1 MSLIQEKR
9 AIPRIW
15 EVDWAIPP
23 AEGGTRW
30 EAYDW
35 LIEMAGELDATEVSI
50 VASTYD
56 SLGRLDWAIGASEAQ
71 WLRVQPH
78 EYRVGG
84 ITVHGVSR
92 RGFWHVRG
100 PVLVAWPDD
109 QVMAEIE
116 GKRPAA
122 IAAVVQWPDD
132 VATWRS
138 VYEPTRIGQVRSEQ
152 EAEFD
157 TAMVSELDPQVADAI
172 RGAAAVVN
180 ENHAVL
186 STHERETMA
195 GALVALRS
203 TGIPVDK
210 EALRAWLMSAGWQGR
225 LVNQALD
232 LADRVERGETP
243 RHSHFQLAD

>member
-1 MSLIQEKR
+1 MGLENGNR
-9 AIPRIW
+9 DIPRVW
-15 EVDWAIPP
+15 EVDWALPP
-23 AEGGTRW
+23 GEGGTRW
-30 EAYDW
+30 EAYEW
-35 LIEMAGELDATEVSI
+35 LLEMADQLGSVEVSI

-56 SLGRLDWAIGASEAQ
+56 SLGNLNWAIGASEAQ

-78 EYRVGG
+78 GYKIGG
-84 ITVHGVSR
+84 ITVRGVSR

-109 QVMAEIE
+109 EVMAEIE

-122 IAAVVQWPDD
+122 IAAVAQWPDD

-138 VYEPTRIGQVRSEQ
+138 VYETTRIGQVRSEQ

-157 TAMVSELDPQVADAI
+157 TATVTELDPEAAAAI

-186 STHERETMA
+186 STHEREAMA
-195 GALVALRS
+195 GALIALRGAGVS
-203 TGIPVDK
+203 VNR
-210 EALRAWLMSAGWQGR
+210 EALRAFLMAAQWQGR
-225 LVNQALD
+225 LVNQVLE
-232 LADRVERGETP
+232 LADRVDRGETP
-243 RHSHFQLAD
+243 KHS

>member
-1 MSLIQEKR
+1 MDVARDRRET
-9 AIPRIW
+9 PRIW
-15 EVDWAIPP
+15 EVDWAIPA

-35 LIEMAGELDATEVSI
+35 LLETASELDADEVSI

-56 SLGRLDWAIGASEAQ
+56 SLGNLNWAIGASEAQ
-71 WLRVQPH
+71 RLRVQPH

-84 ITVHGVSR
+84 ITVRGVSR

-109 QVMAEIE
+109 QVMADIE

-122 IAAVVQWPDD
+122 IAAVAQWPDD
-132 VATWRS
+132 IATWRS
-138 VYEPTRIGQVRSEQ
+138 VYKPTRIGQVRSEQ

-157 TAMVSELDPQVADAI
+157 IATVTELDPQAADAI
-172 RGAAAVVN
+172 RGAAAIVN

-186 STHERETMA
+186 STHEREAMA
-195 GALVALRS
+195 GALVALR
-203 TGIPVDK
+203 GEGVPVNR
-210 EALRAWLMSAGWQGR
+210 EALRAWLMAAQWQGR
-225 LVNQALD
+225 LVSQVLE
-232 LADRVERGETP
+232 LAARVDRGETP
-243 RHSHFQLAD
+243 KH

>member
-1 MSLIQEKR
+1 MKER
-9 AIPRIW
+9 DIPRVW

-23 AEGGTRW
+23 AEGGTPW

-35 LIEMAGELDATEVSI
+35 LLETADQLGATEVSI

-56 SLGRLDWAIGASEAQ
+56 SLGHLNWAIGASAAQ

-84 ITVHGVSR
+84 ITVRGVSR

-100 PVLVAWPDD
+100 PVLVVGPDD

-122 IAAVVQWPDD
+122 IAAVAQWPDD

-138 VYEPTRIGQVRSEQ
+138 VYGPTRVGQVRPEQ

-157 TAMVSELDPQVADAI
+157 TATVDELDPQVAEAI
-172 RGAAAVVN
+172 RGAAAIVN

-186 STHERETMA
+186 STHEREAMA

-203 TGIPVDK
+203 AEVPVDR
-210 EALRAWLMSAGWQGR
+210 EALRAYLMSAGWQGR
-225 LVNQALD
+225 LVTQVLE
-232 LADRVERGETP
+232 LADRIDRGQTP
-243 RHSHFQLAD
+243 RHSHFQLSR

>member
-1 MSLIQEKR
+1 MVER
-9 AIPRIW
+9 EIPRIW
-15 EVDWAIPP
+15 EVDWAGPP
-23 AEGGTRW
+23 AEDGTPW

-35 LIEMAGELDATEVSI
+35 LLETAEQLGATEVSI

-56 SLGRLDWAIGASEAQ
+56 SLGSLDWAIGTSEAQ

-84 ITVHGVSR
+84 ITVRGVSR

-100 PVLVAWPDD
+100 PVLVACPDD

-122 IAAVVQWPDD
+122 MAAVARWPDD
-132 VATWRS
+132 IAAWRS
-138 VYEPTRIGQVRSEQ
+138 VYGPTRIGQVRPEQ

-157 TAMVSELDPQVADAI
+157 TATVGELDPQVAEVI
-172 RGAAAVVN
+172 RSAAAIVN
-180 ENHAVL
+180 ENHSVL

-203 TGIPVDK
+203 AGIPVDQ
-210 EALRAWLMSAGWQGR
+210 EALRAYLMAAGWQGR
-225 LVNQALD
+225 LVGQVLE
-232 LADRVERGETP
+232 LADRIDRGQTP
-243 RHSHFQLAD
+243 RHSHFQLAR

>member
-1 MSLIQEKR
+1 MKKR
-9 AIPRIW
+9 DIPRVW

-23 AEGGTRW
+23 AEGGTPW

-35 LIEMAGELDATEVSI
+35 LLETAAQLGATEVSI

-56 SLGRLDWAIGASEAQ
+56 SLGHLNWAIGASVAQ

-78 EYRVGG
+78 EYKVGG
-84 ITVHGVSR
+84 ITVRGVSR

-122 IAAVVQWPDD
+122 IAAVAQWPDD

-138 VYEPTRIGQVRSEQ
+138 VYGPTRIGQVRPEQ

-157 TAMVSELDPQVADAI
+157 TATVGELDPRVAEIVRSATAI
-172 RGAAAVVN
+172 VN

-186 STHERETMA
+186 STHEREAMA
-195 GALVALRS
+195 GALVALRNA
-203 TGIPVDK
+203 GIPVDT
-210 EALRAWLMSAGWQGR
+210 EALRAYLMSAGWQGR
-225 LVNQALD
+225 LVSQVLE
-232 LADRVERGETP
+232 LADRIDRGQTP
-243 RHSHFQLAD
+243 RHSHFQLAR

>member
-1 MSLIQEKR
+1 MSLRQEMR

-203 TGIPVDK
+203 AGIPVDK

-243 RHSHFQLAD
+243 RHSHFQLDD

>member
-1 MSLIQEKR
+1 MRE
-9 AIPRIW
+9 IPRIW
-15 EVDWAIPP
+15 EADWAIPP

-35 LIEMAGELDATEVSI
+35 LLEMAGELDADEVSI

-56 SLGRLDWAIGASEAQ
+56 SLGNLDWAIGASEAQ
-71 WLRVQPH
+71 RLRVQPH
-78 EYRVGG
+78 EYKVGG
-84 ITVHGVSR
+84 ITVRGVSR

-116 GKRPAA
+116 GKKPAA
-122 IAAVVQWPDD
+122 IAAVAQWPDD

-138 VYEPTRIGQVRSEQ
+138 VYEPIRIGQVRPDQ

-157 TAMVSELDPQVADAI
+157 TATVAELDPQVADAI
-172 RGAAAVVN
+172 RGAAAIVN

-186 STHERETMA
+186 STHEREAMA

-203 TGIPVDK
+203 AGIPVNK
-210 EALRAWLMSAGWQGR
+210 EALRAWLMAAQWQGR
-225 LVNQALD
+225 LVNQVLE
-232 LADRVERGETP
+232 LADRVDRGETP
-243 RHSHFQLAD
+243 KHS

>member
-1 MSLIQEKR
+1 MGVEREKR
-9 AIPRIW
+9 EIPRIW
-15 EVDWAIPP
+15 EVNWAIPP
-23 AEGGTRW
+23 DEGGTRW

-35 LIEMAGELDATEVSI
+35 LLEMASELDAAEVSI

-56 SLGRLDWAIGASEAQ
+56 SLGSLDWAIGASEAQ

-84 ITVHGVSR
+84 ITVRGVSR

-122 IAAVVQWPDD
+122 IAAVAQWPDD
-132 VATWRS
+132 IATWRS
-138 VYEPTRIGQVRSEQ
+138 VYGPTRIGQVRPDQ
-152 EAEFD
+152 EADFD
-157 TAMVSELDPQVADAI
+157 TATVGQLDPQVTEAI

-186 STHERETMA
+186 STHEREAVA

-203 TGIPVDK
+203 AGIPVDR
-210 EALRAWLMSAGWQGR
+210 EALRAYLMAAGWKGG
-225 LVNQALD
+225 LVGQVLE
-232 LADRVERGETP
+232 LAERIDGGETP
-243 RHSHFQLAD
+243 KHL

>member
-1 MSLIQEKR
+1 MTER
-9 AIPRIW
+9 DIPRVW

-23 AEGGTRW
+23 AEGGTPW

-35 LIEMAGELDATEVSI
+35 LLETADQLGATEVSI

-56 SLGRLDWAIGASEAQ
+56 SLGHLNWAIGASAAQ

-84 ITVHGVSR
+84 ITVRGVSR

-100 PVLVAWPDD
+100 PVLVAWPDN

-122 IAAVVQWPDD
+122 IAAVAQWPDD
-132 VATWRS
+132 IATWRS
-138 VYEPTRIGQVRSEQ
+138 VYGPTRIGQVRPEQ

-157 TAMVSELDPQVADAI
+157 TATIGELDPQVGRDHPKRHRNRQREPRGPFDPRERSDGGRACSATQCGHPGRQ
-172 RGAAAVVN
+172 RGA
-180 ENHAVL
+180 
-186 STHERETMA
+186 SRIPDGGSMA
-195 GALVALRS
+195 GA
-203 TGIPVDK
+203 TGQPG
-210 EALRAWLMSAGWQGR
+210 S
-225 LVNQALD
+225 
-232 LADRVERGETP
+232 
-243 RHSHFQLAD
+243 

>member
-1 MSLIQEKR
+1 MMER
-9 AIPRIW
+9 DIPRVW

-23 AEGGTRW
+23 AEGGTPW

-35 LIEMAGELDATEVSI
+35 LLETADQLGATEVSI

-56 SLGRLDWAIGASEAQ
+56 SLGHLNWAIGASEAQ

-84 ITVHGVSR
+84 ITVRGVSR
-92 RGFWHVRG
+92 RGFWYVRG

-122 IAAVVQWPDD
+122 IAAVAQWPDD
-132 VATWRS
+132 IATWRS
-138 VYEPTRIGQVRSEQ
+138 VYGPTRIGQVRLKQ

-157 TAMVSELDPQVADAI
+157 TATVVELDPKVAEIIRSATAI
-172 RGAAAVVN
+172 VN

-186 STHERETMA
+186 STHEREAMA
-195 GALVALRS
+195 GALIALRNA
-203 TGIPVDK
+203 GIPVDK
-210 EALRAWLMSAGWQGR
+210 EALRAYLMAARWQGR
-225 LVNQALD
+225 LVSQVLE
-232 LADRVERGETP
+232 LVDRIDRGQTP
-243 RHSHFQLAD
+243 RHSHFQLTR